1 MRDAVKVAQKRG
13 EERGYEQG
21 VQQGVQQGIQQ
32 GKEEGKEE
40 ALIQTA
46 QNLLEL
52 GLPLADVAKAT
63 GLSEEK
69 ILANMG
75 NAVN

>member
-21 VQQGVQQGIQQ
+21 
-32 GKEEGKEE
+32 KEE

-46 QNLLEL
+46 HNLLEL
-52 GLPLADVAKAT
+52 GLPLVDVAKAT
-63 GLSEEK
+63 SLSEEE
-69 ILANMG
+69 ILANVS
-75 NAVN
+75 NTD